1 MDQITSVQDYVKE
14 TSSEI
19 TPALVLIFQ
28 ASLCQQSILDDWRKA
43 NVTPIYKPGKK
54 DWGKAENYRPIS
66 FTSISCK
73 ILKHITHSNVMN
85 YLCTNNIVSD
95 VQHGFRK
102 SRFCETQLITLV
114 NDIAKSLNDG
124 GQLVSALLDFSKAFE
139 KVNDRKFCLKL
150 EYYAIRGELLNWVK
164 NYLSNRNQKVIVEG
178 KISDSITVVSGAPQG
193 TVLGPLFL
201 LLYIDD
207 LPDSVKC
214 KIGLF
219 AVDSIVYNSIISTTD
234 CKYYNLI

>member
-1 MDQITSVQDYVKE
+1 MDQITSVQDYLKE

-124 GQLVSALLDFSKAFE
+124 DQLDAALLDFS
-139 KVNDRKFCLKL
+139 
-150 EYYAIRGELLNWVK
+150 
-164 NYLSNRNQKVIVEG
+164 
-178 KISDSITVVSGAPQG
+178 
-193 TVLGPLFL
+193 
-201 LLYIDD
+201 
-207 LPDSVKC
+207 
-214 KIGLF
+214 
-219 AVDSIVYNSIISTTD
+219 
-234 CKYYNLI
+234 